1 MTTSDISAPAHTTA
15 TSALPRTAPATVG
28 IPAAGLHALL
38 DAWEESGLE
47 LHSLMVLR
55 HGQVAAEGW
64 WAPYSHSRVHLL
76 YSLSKSFTSTAVG
89 FAVAEGLVALE
100 DRIVDL
106 LPDHVPAQVD
116 PVVASLTLHDVLSMS
131 TGHREDTLERAWAL
145 EPHDLA
151 KGFLEVP
158 PEEPIGSRH
167 AYNNT
172 CTYLAALVVQEK
184 SGEFLLD
191 YLRPRLLEP
200 LGIEPGRWDADQH
213 GNALGFSGLH
223 QRTEDLARFGQLL
236 LQKGQW
242 QGRQLLPPGWVEL
255 ATAKHIDNDLDPAG
269 NIDWRQGYG
278 YQYWRS
284 QHGFRGDGAYGQF
297 CVVVPEADLVV
308 ITTAC
313 VEDMQ
318 AILTAVWTQ
327 LLPSLDTSDDGESAS
342 AAELL
347 DRLAALALPT
357 VAPALEGPRTPVTFT
372 APGTVEAAYA
382 GPSPVLS
389 ISADAPLAPGAT
401 VTVRPDAPEGP
412 HGAGTVL
419 EIAVGDVRLTVP
431 CGRDHWAE
439 GRLGAHAGVPRGMR
453 GMPPMQPTPVVCRG
467 GWTSPDTFEADLVL
481 IETPHRIRLLGKAT
495 GGSGVLE
502 SAWNAVPLNGARL
515 EAHLPR

>member
-1 MTTSDISAPAHTTA
+1 MGSSPGSFVRVTTTDTTHTFALPRSAPAD
-15 TSALPRTAPATVG
+15 VG

-38 DAWEESGLE
+38 DALDQSGLE

-64 WAPYSHSRVHLL
+64 WAPYSRNRVHLL

-106 LPDHVPAQVD
+106 LPDHVPADVD
-116 PVVASLTLHDVLSMS
+116 PVVATLTLHDVLSMS

-151 KGFLEVP
+151 KGFMRLP
-158 PEEPIGSRH
+158 PEEPVGSRH

-172 CTYLAALVVQEK
+172 CTYLAGLVVQER

-200 LGIEPGRWDADQH
+200 LGIEPGRWDADEH

-236 LQKGQW
+236 LQKGRW
-242 QGRQLLPPGWVEL
+242 QERQLLPQGWVEL
-255 ATAKHIDNDLDPAG
+255 ATRKHIDNDLDPAG

-278 YQYWRS
+278 YQYWMA

-318 AILTAVWTQ
+318 GILTAVWTQ
-327 LLPSLDTSDDGESAS
+327 LLPSLDTTDDGESAS

-347 DRLAALALPT
+347 DRLGALALPI
-357 VAPALEGPRTPVTFT
+357 VVPEMDGGRTPVTFT
-372 APGTVEAAYA
+372 APGTTDAAYA

-389 ISADAPLAPGAT
+389 VTADAPLAAGAT
-401 VTVRPDAPEGP
+401 VTVRPDGVD
-412 HGAGTVL
+412 TVL
-419 EIAVGDVRLTVP
+419 DIAIGDVRLTVP

-439 GRLGAHAGVPRGMR
+439 GRLGEHAGASRGSR

-467 GWTSPDTFEADLVL
+467 GWTSADTFEADLVL
-481 IETPHRIRLLGKAT
+481 IETPHRIRLLGKEV
-495 GGSGVLE
+495 GGSAVLE